1 MFVSAKNQYMGNNK
15 TQNITINKLLIAV
28 HSERNTYFCE
38 TGF

>member
-28 HSERNTYFCE
+28 HSEGNNYFCE
-38 TGF
+38 TVF